1 MNRHDYSFP
10 PARVPALL
18 PPAVPRFSPQRAAA
32 RRAACTPRPRDRRAD
47 RAVAEVE
54 GRAGENCGHRCAQ
67 FPCRCWYLGKHAS
80 RDASG
85 RLSPVPTVPE
95 GPGESGEAVAQAA
108 ALVGLGATSV
118 YQAKAVIDRAPELA
132 KQVESGKISV
142 DKAHKIMKRDGT
154 PPDPNAR
161 SQPREKRIEDIRR
174 LANEGNRA
182 FSRHAP
188 TARPL
193 RAILACMHRRIGG
206 DRHRP
211 ATRGKG

>member
-1 MNRHDYSFP
+1 MTPTVPPFDRLTRDQKEFWCGMSP
-10 PARVPALL
+10 TQQEPARVK
-18 PPAVPRFSPQRAAA
+18 
-32 RRAACTPRPRDRRAD
+32 
-47 RAVAEVE
+47 AEAKKRQE
-54 GRAGENCGHRCAQ
+54 AT
-67 FPCRCWYLGKHAS
+67 GKHAS

-161 SQPREKRIEDIRR
+161 RQPREKRIEDIRR
-174 LANEGNRA
+174 LAVGADPDNAICAQVCIDLWSGPDHFDNRD
-182 FSRHAP
+182 
-188 TARPL
+188 
-193 RAILACMHRRIGG
+193 RAILELIGWLVITREQF
-206 DRHRP
+206 DTP
-211 ATRGKG
+211 AVGHA